1 MKQRASHP
9 EAKASLRIA
18 APGTWDNI
26 FQSCVTKTRGT
37 VKPCVQP
44 AAVAQQ
50 LAHSTHSPPHTHTHT
65 HTDTHTRPS
74 PITLV
79 LDPELNVVANLIRHV
94 HSHSHS
100 HWHTHSSSHS
110 LLLPRALNPTESRS
124 PGLQVVWQHKEAHGS
139 GKRHRSIPSD
149 KRYRSIPIDKRH
161 RKTRLKAG
169 KRKKA
174 GRAGKRTKGRTVKRR
189 KGFLPLSAF
198 KAVRWTQRYSNLY
211 VWTFYENLREHDLI
225 RLGLYIELYNKY
237 DVEYE

>member
-1 MKQRASHP
+1 MKSPYFLAKLQFFVYARRLPSYLSSSMSIQDPRLAARASMKQRASHP

-100 HWHTHSSSHS
+100 H
-110 LLLPRALNPTESRS
+110 
-124 PGLQVVWQHKEAHGS
+124 
-139 GKRHRSIPSD
+139 
-149 KRYRSIPIDKRH
+149 
-161 RKTRLKAG
+161 
-169 KRKKA
+169 
-174 GRAGKRTKGRTVKRR
+174 
-189 KGFLPLSAF
+189 
-198 KAVRWTQRYSNLY
+198 
-211 VWTFYENLREHDLI
+211 
-225 RLGLYIELYNKY
+225 
-237 DVEYE
+237 